1 MKKVLSSLAIVAA
14 LVLTGCSKKMNQ
26 FSSDYFTTIPTP
38 LEVRSEKV
46 PGVVTANIPPKFFV
60 KDAEVTV
67 TPVLVYGDQEATSMS
82 YVFQGEKVRGNNQVV
97 YYDNGGT
104 ASVPFSFDYVPEMA
118 KSDLYLAFE
127 VRQGNKTYVL
137 PRVKV
142 GEGCITTS
150 TLASAAT
157 VPPAITADA
166 FQRIINEKYSADIKF
181 LINQTNIRASELKGA
196 ELASFNEVVKGVQD
210 QDNKEVEGISI
221 SSYASPDGG
230 VKLNTRIAEGREQST
245 VKYLNGQIKKNG
257 LDKHGELTAEFT
269 AQDWEGFKELVSQSD
284 IQDKD
289 LILSV
294 LAMYSDPEQREKEIR
309 NISAVFDQLAEE
321 ILPQLRYSR
330 LTASINT
337 IGKSDEELMAAFDKN
352 EPLTV
357 EELLYTATLTNDNNK
372 KAAIYARCVKEYP
385 NDYRG
390 YNNLGLCQYIAGNY
404 DAAAA
409 NFAKAAQLAPTC
421 NETKM
426 NQGLIAL
433 VNKDYNTANEKVG
446 SAAGVEGLPE
456 ALGLYYIEMGD
467 YNAAVKAF
475 GNTKSNNA
483 ALAQILTGDYNAA
496 RNTLAAVAA
505 TKADATTY
513 YLSAVLG
520 ARTNNEQMVKA
531 NLSKAFSIDSSLKN
545 KAQNDLEFAQF
556 DLSGIM

>member
-245 VKYLNGQIKKNG
+245 VKYLNGQIK
-257 LDKHGELTAEFT
+257 
-269 AQDWEGFKELVSQSD
+269 
-284 IQDKD
+284 
-289 LILSV
+289 
-294 LAMYSDPEQREKEIR
+294 
-309 NISAVFDQLAEE
+309 
-321 ILPQLRYSR
+321 
-330 LTASINT
+330 
-337 IGKSDEELMAAFDKN
+337 
-352 EPLTV
+352 
-357 EELLYTATLTNDNNK
+357 
-372 KAAIYARCVKEYP
+372 
-385 NDYRG
+385 
-390 YNNLGLCQYIAGNY
+390 
-404 DAAAA
+404 
-409 NFAKAAQLAPTC
+409 
-421 NETKM
+421 
-426 NQGLIAL
+426 
-433 VNKDYNTANEKVG
+433 
-446 SAAGVEGLPE
+446 
-456 ALGLYYIEMGD
+456 
-467 YNAAVKAF
+467 
-475 GNTKSNNA
+475 
-483 ALAQILTGDYNAA
+483 
-496 RNTLAAVAA
+496 
-505 TKADATTY
+505 
-513 YLSAVLG
+513 
-520 ARTNNEQMVKA
+520 
-531 NLSKAFSIDSSLKN
+531 
-545 KAQNDLEFAQF
+545 
-556 DLSGIM
+556 